1 VISLRQRRF
10 LDSLISL
17 LEAIPGFGEV
27 SLFTVNLNRPKC
39 YSIPGDTA
47 RQGFLTEP
55 QNKTRLIDKNKEVP
69 IEIRLLKP
77 QKIVVRLRKEIKG
90 K

>member
-1 VISLRQRRF
+1 M
-10 LDSLISL
+10 
-17 LEAIPGFGEV
+17 
-27 SLFTVNLNRPKC
+27 
-39 YSIPGDTA
+39 
-47 RQGFLTEP
+47 TEP